1 MTINLT
7 KFSLTILAALTLT
20 ACGSGGGS
28 SASNA
33 PIDRTSTPASQP
45 RTPAA
50 KPSAPAVQPNTP
62 AAQPTTPAT
71 QPSTPAVQPSTPA
84 AQPSTPAAQ
93 PSTPAAQ
100 PSTPAAQ
107 LSTPAAQP
115 STPAAQLSTPAAQ
128 PSTPATQPS
137 TPATQPSTPAVQPST
152 PAAQPSEQAVLE
164 MPERSPTNTGLVFSI
179 KTESE
184 EDNVGQINTINNEQE
199 LSNRTL
205 TSIDVD
211 GKNIPIDF
219 KFELN
224 EDWTKEGEFIEERN
238 LSPHICCR
246 KYTHVRF
253 GAIANH
259 SYGQNDIL
267 FYNGIPSE
275 NVPKSGKVS
284 YKGESIM
291 ADKGN
296 AIFGSYRRGTS
307 EFTVDFGKKEL
318 SGSLNAENRR
328 YNTEINEY
336 DAPKNVKVEIDAKIS
351 DNRFYGT
358 AKSST
363 FVSEG
368 ITEGKFYGDGAKELG
383 GMVKAKDNSWAGA
396 YSAKAQ

>member
-1 MTINLT
+1 MNINLK

-28 SASNA
+28 SV
-33 PIDRTSTPASQP
+33 PSTPAP
-45 RTPAA
+45 RPSTPAA
-50 KPSAPAVQPNTP
+50 QPSTPAAQPSTPAAQPNTP
-62 AAQPTTPAT
+62 AA
-71 QPSTPAVQPSTPA
+71 QPSTPA

-107 LSTPAAQP
+107 PNTPAAQPSTPAAQP
-115 STPAAQLSTPAAQ
+115 STPAAQ
-128 PSTPATQPS
+128 
-137 TPATQPSTPAVQPST
+137 PST
-152 PAAQPSEQAVLE
+152 PAAQPSEQSVLE

-184 EDNVGQINTINNEQE
+184 EDSVGQINTINNEQE

-224 EDWTKEGEFIEERN
+224 EDWTKEGEFIKERN
-238 LSPHICCR
+238 LSPHVCCG

-275 NVPKSGKVS
+275 NVPNSNPKSAPVS
-284 YKGESIM
+284 YIGESVM
-291 ADKGN
+291 AYKGTR
-296 AIFGSYRRGTS
+296 SYRRGTS
-307 EFTVDFGKKEL
+307 KFTVDFEKKEL
-318 SGSLNAENRR
+318 SGSLNTENRR

-336 DAPKNVKVEIDAKIS
+336 DAPTNVKVEIDAKIS
-351 DNRFYGT
+351 GNRFYGT

-396 YSAKAQ
+396 YGAKAQ

>member
-1 MTINLT
+1 MNINLK

-28 SASNA
+28 SA
-33 PIDRTSTPASQP
+33 PSTPAPQP
-45 RTPAA
+45 
-50 KPSAPAVQPNTP
+50 STP
-62 AAQPTTPAT
+62 AAQPSTPAT
-71 QPSTPAVQPSTPA
+71 QPSAPAAQPSTPTAQPSTPATQPSTPA

-107 LSTPAAQP
+107 P
-115 STPAAQLSTPAAQ
+115 STP
-128 PSTPATQPS
+128 
-137 TPATQPSTPAVQPST
+137 V
-152 PAAQPSEQAVLE
+152 AQPSEQAVLE

-184 EDNVGQINTINNEQE
+184 EDSVGQINTINNEQE

-238 LSPHICCR
+238 LSPHICCG

-259 SYGQNDIL
+259 SNGQNDIL

-275 NVPKSGKVS
+275 NVPNSNPKSGPVS
-284 YKGESIM
+284 YIGESVM
-291 ADKGN
+291 AYKGT
-296 AIFGSYRRGTS
+296 GSYRRGTS
-307 EFTVDFGKKEL
+307 KFTVDFEKKKL
-318 SGSLNAENRR
+318 HGSLNGNIYQHDRL
-328 YNTEINEY
+328 N
-336 DAPKNVKVEIDAKIS
+336 DVEIKIDAQIS
-351 DNRFYGT
+351 GNQFYGT
-358 AKSST
+358 AKSSSLD
-363 FVSEG
+363 SEG
-368 ITEGKFYGDGAKELG
+368 ITEGKFYGDSAKELG

-396 YSAKAQ
+396 YGAKAQ

>member
-1 MTINLT
+1 MRQLTAFSIQSTLLIILGQIMTINLT
-7 KFSLTILAALTLT
+7 RFSLTILAALTLT
-20 ACGSGGGS
+20 ACGSSGGS

-33 PIDRTSTPASQP
+33 PTARTSTPASQP
-45 RTPAA
+45 ST
-50 KPSAPAVQPNTP
+50 Q
-62 AAQPTTPAT
+62 AT
-71 QPSTPAVQPSTPA
+71 
-84 AQPSTPAAQ
+84 
-93 PSTPAAQ
+93 
-100 PSTPAAQ
+100 
-107 LSTPAAQP
+107 
-115 STPAAQLSTPAAQ
+115 
-128 PSTPATQPS
+128 
-137 TPATQPSTPAVQPST
+137 QPST

-164 MPERSPTNTGLVFSI
+164 MPKRSPTNTGVVFSI

-184 EDNVGQINTINNEQE
+184 EDSVGQINTINNEQE

-224 EDWTKEGEFIEERN
+224 EDWTKEGEFIKERN
-238 LSPHICCR
+238 LSPHICCG

-275 NVPKSGKVS
+275 NVPKSGKVT

-296 AIFGSYRRGTS
+296 VIFGSYRRGTS

-318 SGSLNAENRR
+318 SGSLNTENRR

-351 DNRFYGT
+351 GNRFYGT

-368 ITEGKFYGDGAKELG
+368 ITEGKFYGDNAKELG

-396 YSAKAQ
+396 YGAKAQ